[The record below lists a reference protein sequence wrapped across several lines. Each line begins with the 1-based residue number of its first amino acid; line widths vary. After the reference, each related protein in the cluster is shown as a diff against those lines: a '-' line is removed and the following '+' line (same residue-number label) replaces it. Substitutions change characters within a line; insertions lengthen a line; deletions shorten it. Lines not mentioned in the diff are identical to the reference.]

1 MFLVFHE
8 LDFQGTQEYSSKAMI
23 FADDL
28 HLHLTPRSDQYET
41 FPDNVLK
48 SSSKQLMR
56 MFKLMSQKLL
66 SWCKTKFS

>member
-28 HLHLTPRSDQYET
+28 RLT
-41 FPDNVLK
+41 F
-48 SSSKQLMR
+48 
-56 MFKLMSQKLL
+56 
-66 SWCKTKFS
+66 